1 MKKLVV
7 YLQILALL
15 MLLPACGAPA
25 TEAEPTPNT
34 YAAKLMTTGRDIA
47 QILDIAANSDTLF
60 LLAQEGDSYLMGKS
74 LDASSFEWLQLELP
88 EGYFPV
94 ALTLD
99 HDGSLYVSYFSSM
112 EVDFGVYD
120 TSVLISKVNDGLI
133 TKEIA
138 RLNDY
143 RCPTDMKFGNDGQ
156 LYLAIGNS
164 PVDAITSTRTDY
176 VLRIGDIIQELSG
189 SGMDQIIEE
198 VFALQDDTI
207 NWQSMGW
214 SEAPRALLTFNKR
227 LFALSADGQL
237 YELEESTEPRQII
250 TLGIVSGLTDG
261 SVERFN
267 ATNIDYTVEIVYY
280 ESVEAL
286 GLAMATGNAPDLL
299 DLRQIPVSAYINKGI
314 LEDLTPWFEAS
325 DLNEA
330 DYFASVIELTRN
342 QGKCYS
348 VVTSF
353 SLGGIAADNSLTQ
366 GLSSWSFDEMQQIT
380 DGNIEF
386 SRPLQDLFCF
396 DNESYFTTERIT
408 AILEFAKALRQQETS
423 DDGAAFDCIISGVD
437 DVAWNRMM
445 YQHTW
450 PEGVNYLGYPSDDG
464 TGLAL
469 KADLGIELAMVATS
483 NNKAGAWEYIKY
495 TLSEENQG
503 LSYFFPVRIASY
515 DKICSELLNEDGS
528 QVTEEDIK
536 ACKELIE
543 SADIIVREDSSVLS
557 IIEEEAAAYFAG
569 DKTAEETAKIIQN
582 RVQTYLSEQG

>member
-25 TEAEPTPNT
+25 TETEPTPNT
-34 YAAKLMTTGRDIA
+34 YAAKLMTTGRDTA
-47 QILDIAANSDTLF
+47 QILDITANSDTLF
-60 LLAQEGDSYLMGKS
+60 LLTQEGDSYSICKS
-74 LDASSFEWLQLELP
+74 ADASSFEWFQLQPP

-120 TSVLISKVNDGLI
+120 TSVLVSRVNDGFI
-133 TKEIA
+133 AGEIA
-138 RLNDY
+138 RINDY

-164 PVDAITSTRTDY
+164 PVDAITSTRTDC
-176 VLRIGDIIQELSG
+176 VLHIGDSLEELSG
-189 SGMDQIIEE
+189 KDMSQALDEIF
-198 VFALQDDTI
+198 VLQDDGI

-214 SEAPRALLTFNKR
+214 SETPQELLTFNER
-227 LFALSADGQL
+227 LFALRAGQL

-250 TLGIVSGLTDG
+250 TLGMVSGLTEG

-267 ATNIDYTVEIVYY
+267 AISTDYTVEITYY

-286 GLAMATGNAPDLL
+286 GLAIAAGNAPDVIE
-299 DLRQIPVSAYINKGI
+299 LRQIPVSSYINKGI

-342 QGKCYS
+342 HGKCYS

-396 DNESYFTTERIT
+396 EGYFTTDRIT
-408 AILEFAKALRQQETS
+408 AVLEFTKALRQQETS

-445 YQHTW
+445 YQHIW

-495 TLSEENQG
+495 TLSEENQDQ
-503 LSYFFPVRIASY
+503 SYFFPVRIASY
-515 DKICSELLNEDGS
+515 DKICNEHLNEDGS

-536 ACKELIE
+536 VCKELIN